1 MLKYLLLALLPFQAL
16 ADFKMDVNVVYADKE
31 PPIIG
36 TYIIE
41 DKTVKES
48 VEYDKDAVTYS
59 LVKKEPP
66 SLESVSE
73 TFNYSCSL
81 HTLLDGENSFVTL
94 VNRDFI
100 MLSAGEYA
108 CSRFTRYDKFRV
120 LPKYKEP
127 IVLK

>member
-1 MLKYLLLALLPFQAL
+1 MLKYLMLALLSFQAL
-16 ADFKMDVNVVYADKE
+16 ADFKMDLNIVYDDKQ

-36 TYIIE
+36 SYSIE
-41 DKTVKES
+41 DRTIKES
-48 VEYDKDAVTYS
+48 SSYGQNAVTYIF
-59 LVKKEPP
+59 VKKEPP
-66 SLESVSE
+66 SLEAVDE

-81 HTLLDGENSFVTL
+81 HTLLDGDNSFVNAL
-94 VNRDFI
+94 NKDFI

-108 CSRFTRYDKFRV
+108 CSKFTRYDKFKV